1 MQTPNHHLGGQGCP
15 ICKQSSGEKFVESIL
30 LRYNIPFKREVTFE
44 TKEIVRNTKS
54 FRIDF
59 VIEINEIKYF
69 IEYHG
74 LQHYEPVEFFGGE
87 KAFIIQQK
95 RDNYV
100 KSFVNRNKNMLKLLE
115 LSYKLDIFTVE
126 EKIVK
131 FLNISQAPIRNN
143 WKSTKN
149 GELWDENT
157 VLNKSISKGDL
168 SV

>member
-1 MQTPNHHLGGQGCP
+1 
-15 ICKQSSGEKFVESIL
+15 
-30 LRYNIPFKREVTFE
+30 
-44 TKEIVRNTKS
+44 
-54 FRIDF
+54 
-59 VIEINEIKYF
+59 
-69 IEYHG
+69 
-74 LQHYEPVEFFGGE
+74 
-87 KAFIIQQK
+87 
-95 RDNYV
+95 
-100 KSFVNRNKNMLKLLE
+100 MLKLLE